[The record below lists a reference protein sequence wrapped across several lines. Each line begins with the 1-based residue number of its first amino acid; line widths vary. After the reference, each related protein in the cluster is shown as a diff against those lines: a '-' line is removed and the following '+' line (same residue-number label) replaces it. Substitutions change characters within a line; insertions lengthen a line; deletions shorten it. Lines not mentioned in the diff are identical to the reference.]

1 MTPIRRHEV
10 SEDADQLLRLR
21 VAELLGVAVSEVK
34 VGRSCGR
41 CGSSTHGRPWARTDG
56 RTAEVGVSVSRSGP
70 HLLTAVSPTRRIG
83 VDVES
88 VAAVDAGWDP
98 ALVLHP
104 SETAQTAAER
114 AAMWCR
120 KEAIV
125 KALGHGLDL
134 AMPTIRVADFEVVD
148 VPVPSGYAAA
158 YALL

>member
-1 MTPIRRHEV
+1 MPLIRRHGV
-10 SEDADQLLRLR
+10 DEDADRLLRDQ
-21 VAELLGVAVSEVK
+21 VAELLGVPVTDVQG
-34 VGRSCGR
+34 GRSCGR
-41 CGSSTHGRPWARTDG
+41 CGSSIHGRPWARAVG
-56 RTAEVGVSVSRSGP
+56 RTTEVGVSLSRSGL
-70 HLLTAVSPTRRIG
+70 HLLTAVSPTPRIG
-83 VDVES
+83 VDIES

-104 SETAQTAAER
+104 SETARTAAER

-148 VPVPSGYAAA
+148 VPAPSGYAAA